1 MTNNDE
7 GMSLVE
13 HLGELRKRIIWV
25 LLVLIGGM
33 VIGII
38 VAQPLI
44 LYLKNVPPASG
55 IAWNAFSPWDSIKL
69 YMNFALITGL
79 IVTLPFALYQIWS
92 FLKPGLRVEEQ
103 KASLI
108 FIPLAFLLFLIGLAF
123 AYFVVFKMAFIFTSE
138 ISERLDIKETYGI
151 TQYFTFMFN
160 ILLPIGLIFELP
172 IIIMFLTKLRI
183 LNPKRLHKLRR
194 YAYMILVIVAAM
206 ITPPDLISAV
216 VVSLPMILLYE
227 VSVWLSGSIYRKQLI
242 KDQEWEEEFGP
253 K

>member
-1 MTNNDE
+1 MDQEE

-25 LLVLIGGM
+25 ILVLIGGM

-44 LYLKNVPPASG
+44 TYLKGIPPASG
-55 IAWNAFSPWDSIKL
+55 IEWNAFSPWDPIRL
-69 YMNFALITGL
+69 YMNFALVTGL

-92 FLKPGLRVEEQ
+92 FLKPGLRIEEQ

-108 FIPLAFLLFLIGLAF
+108 FIPFAFILFLVGLAF
-123 AYFVVFKMAFIFTSE
+123 AYFIVFKMAFLFTSE
-138 ISERLDIKETYGI
+138 ISERLVIKETYGI

-160 ILLPIGLIFELP
+160 ILIPIGLIFELP
-172 IIIMFLTKLRI
+172 IVIMFLTRLRI
-183 LNPKRLHKLRR
+183 LNPKRLYKLRR
-194 YAYMILVIVAAM
+194 YAYMLLVIVAAM
-206 ITPPDLISAV
+206 ITPPDLLSAV

-227 VSVWLSGSIYRKQLI
+227 FSVLLSGMIYRKQLV
-242 KDQEWEEEFGP
+242 KDQEWEDEFGA

>member
-1 MTNNDE
+1 MMDNEE

-25 LLVLIGGM
+25 LLVLVAGM

-44 LYLKNVPPASG
+44 TYLKSIPPAAG
-55 IAWNAFSPWDSIKL
+55 IGWNAFSPWDPIRL
-69 YMNFALITGL
+69 YMNFALVTGL

-108 FIPLAFLLFLIGLAF
+108 FIPFAFILFLVGLAF
-123 AYFVVFKMAFIFTSE
+123 AYFIVFKMAFLFTSE
-138 ISERLDIKETYGI
+138 ISARLEIKETYGI

-160 ILLPIGLIFELP
+160 ILIPIGLIFELP
-172 IIIMFLTKLRI
+172 IVIMFLTKLRI
-183 LNPKRLHKLRR
+183 LNPKRLYKLRR

-206 ITPPDLISAV
+206 ITPPDIISAV

-227 VSVWLSGSIYRKQLI
+227 VSVLLSGAIYRKQLI

>member
-1 MTNNDE
+1 MDIDE

-13 HLGELRKRIIWV
+13 HLGELRKRLIWV
-25 LLVLIGGM
+25 ILVLIVGM

-44 LYLKNVPPASG
+44 TYLKSIPPAAG
-55 IAWNAFSPWDSIKL
+55 INWNAFSPWDPIRL
-69 YMNFALITGL
+69 YMNFALVTGL

-103 KASLI
+103 KASLV
-108 FIPLAFLLFLIGLAF
+108 FIPFAFILFLVGLAF
-123 AYFVVFKMAFIFTSE
+123 GYFIVFKMAFLFTSE
-138 ISERLDIKETYGI
+138 ISARLEITETYGI

-160 ILLPIGLIFELP
+160 ILIPIALVFELP
-172 IIIMFLTKLRI
+172 IVIMFLTKLRI

-194 YAYMILVIVAAM
+194 YAYLILVVVAAM

-227 VSVWLSGSIYRKQLI
+227 FSVMLSGIIYRKQLL
-242 KDQEWEEEFGP
+242 KDQAWEEEFGP